1 MKLAGLLYEEIGPN
15 DAKII
20 TKRKEN
26 EDFKNLF
33 LQ

>member
-1 MKLAGLLYEEIGPN
+1 MKLTGLLYEEIDPN

-20 TKRKEN
+20 TKREEN